1 MEKSLILEKRK
12 EFFEDIVKNLS
23 RDLGPFDKF
32 WGHDKYYKPIDP
44 KGVVMDAV
52 NGELICEVKGDFHG
66 KKFEFLHSIWQVGTI
81 LKIGFL
87 LKTADCVPAFNLDEK
102 SEILYVW
109 GEKNAVKIK
118 IVDSDYLFY
127 DWEFD
132 ATNIYKNYQEQE
144 RFIFGI
150 RHMHFRVLRIIH
162 DECKKIK
169 TIKQAEEKNDSLDE
183 IFKLTD

>member
-1 MEKSLILEKRK
+1 MNKETLVKLRTEFFNNILSSIKLKPSKVDQLLKQDKFFILPDTEKSVFSPETGDLALYFKG
-12 EFFEDIVKNLS
+12 EF
-23 RDLGPFDKF
+23 
-32 WGHDKYYKPIDP
+32 HD
-44 KGVVMDAV
+44 M
-52 NGELICEVKGDFHG
+52 
-66 KKFEFLHSIWQVGTI
+66 KFEFFYSIWQ
-81 LKIGFL
+81 IGNL
-87 LKTADCVPAFNLDEK
+87 LKVGIAIFDNLESAFSDDTHNE
-102 SEILYVW
+102 LYLIW
-109 GEKNAVKIK
+109 GKKHQVNIDFAREC
-118 IVDSDYLFY
+118 SFY